1 MNYEE
6 KLTKIKALLAG
17 EAPAEEEVNDVQEA
31 PAPQYLSVADFNLY
45 KEEQDKKFSEGI
57 EMLASMIQDAIKE
70 SKEVPV
76 EASAEEAVM
85 SPEEIAN
92 AEVVDLTEDPDEVVP
107 DAEEETELS
116 EVPAEDNQPAAEEV
130 VVSPEDKQ
138 EKQELHGVAASAYM
152 NPTLAKAFELINK

>member
-17 EAPAEEEVNDVQEA
+17 EAPAEEEANDVQEA

-57 EMLASMIQDAIKE
+57 EMLASMIQEAIKE

-85 SPEEIAN
+85 SPEEI
-92 AEVVDLTEDPDEVVP
+92 E
-107 DAEEETELS
+107 
-116 EVPAEDNQPAAEEV
+116 
-130 VVSPEDKQ
+130 
-138 EKQELHGVAASAYM
+138 
-152 NPTLAKAFELINK
+152 